1 MRSRKEMV
9 TLDVGKVRVEVDGT
23 YTPGSL
29 FNSRLEPPD
38 PDEFVIEAVYMRDDN
53 GNRLTGNFLGL
64 LEELAGDAIDMLTD
78 MCLEKIRGH
87 E

>member
-9 TLDVGKVRVEVDGT
+9 TLNVGKVRVEVDGT
-23 YTPGSL
+23 YDPGAPATL
-29 FNSRLEPPD
+29 VDPPD
-38 PDEFVIEAVYMRDDN
+38 PDEFVLEAVYMRDDN